1 MRESIRQF
9 TLISNPGSAE
19 DTPTDS
25 VKAQAADLELLD
37 AYSRAVVDVTETIGA
52 AVVSITRG
60 GSPRNSSQGQTG
72 AGSGVVLTPDG
83 YILTNRHVVHGA
95 DRLSATFTDGQ
106 VTVARVV
113 GEDSATDLAVIRAA
127 AGGLPFAR
135 LGDSTKLR
143 VGQLV
148 IAIGNP
154 LGFQSTVSTGV
165 ISALGRGLRS
175 REGRL
180 IEDIIQHTAP
190 LNPGNSGGPLVNSR
204 AEVIGI
210 NTAIIAM
217 AQGIGFALPANTAQW
232 VVSQILVH
240 GRVRRGYLGLGGRAR
255 PLDRRLAR
263 HHQLVNVQAVEV
275 VSLESEGPAAKAG
288 LRERDLIVSL
298 AGQPV
303 MSIDTMHRILAQR
316 PLGEPLIMDIIR
328 GAALKQVEI
337 VPVAAA

>member
-1 MRESIRQF
+1 MRGSASQF
-9 TLISNPGSAE
+9 SLISNPDAAE
-19 DTPTDS
+19 NNATDG
-25 VKAQAADLELLD
+25 VNAQAADLELLD
-37 AYSRAVVDVTETIGA
+37 AYSRAVVGVTETIGA

-60 GSPRNSSQGQTG
+60 ALRRGDTQGQTG
-72 AGSGVVLTPDG
+72 AGSGVVLAPDG
-83 YILTNRHVVHGA
+83 YILTNHHVVHGA
-95 DRLSATFTDGQ
+95 DRLSAVSTDGRAMPA
-106 VTVARVV
+106 TIV

-143 VGQLV
+143 VGQLA

-217 AQGIGFALPANTAQW
+217 AQGIGFAIPANTAQW
-232 VVSQILVH
+232 VVSQVLLY

-263 HHQLVNVQAVEV
+263 HHQLANTQAVEV
-275 VSLESEGPAAKAG
+275 VSLETKGPAARAG

-298 AGQPV
+298 ATQPV
-303 MSIDTMHRILAQR
+303 SSIDTMHRILAEH
-316 PLGEPLIMDIIR
+316 PPGESLAVEIIR
-328 GAALKQVEI
+328 GTSLKHVQI